1 MKWNVSYTHPDSPN
15 SNGRNSQATGTSFR
29 FGMDPTA
36 EGYYVK
42 AAEVQKQALRD
53 FWKEEYPDIE
63 VP

>member
-42 AAEVQKQALRD
+42 AAKSKNRLYGTFGKRST
-53 FWKEEYPDIE
+53 DIE